1 MLVYSAGI
9 IIGTDSM
16 SHNSITWSD
25 EEALLCSLHLWHGM
39 DNISVTN
46 KLSVV
51 STLTFLYGK
60 VRLKINICF
69 VFLLTWYWILQLFCF
84 QDYFLLSFR
93 AFWSWQ
99 TKLNVWLSF
108 HLSGLR
114 PNVISSWMLNVSM
127 LIRETLSIYP

>member
-39 DNISVTN
+39 DNISVT
-46 KLSVV
+46 
-51 STLTFLYGK
+51 FLYWHFCMAK
-60 VRLKINICF
+60 CALRSIF
-69 VFLLTWYWILQLFCF
+69 VFYFYWHDTWILQLLSF

-114 PNVISSWMLNVSM
+114 LNVISSWMLNVSM